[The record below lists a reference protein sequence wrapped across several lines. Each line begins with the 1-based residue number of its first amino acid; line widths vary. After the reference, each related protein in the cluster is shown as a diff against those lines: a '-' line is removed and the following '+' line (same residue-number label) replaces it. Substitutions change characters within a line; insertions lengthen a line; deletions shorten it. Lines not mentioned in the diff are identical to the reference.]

1 MDYFNINNTIFIV
14 INIAIIF
21 QRFVGNP
28 LFEDIR
34 KRAVFVHVD
43 LPGQEDDAEAMGDDA
58 PFPTMQVFLDL
69 LRHYDSLSIKMI
81 KNVVI
86 ENTIVYF
93 FLNLGTWRRSNYGT

>member
-1 MDYFNINNTIFIV
+1 MNYAT
-14 INIAIIF
+14 IF

-58 PFPTMQVFLDL
+58 PFPTMQVF
-69 LRHYDSLSIKMI
+69 
-81 KNVVI
+81 
-86 ENTIVYF
+86 
-93 FLNLGTWRRSNYGT
+93 

>member
-1 MDYFNINNTIFIV
+1 MENYFNINDKIFAV
-14 INIAIIF
+14 NSATIF

-58 PFPTMQVFLDL
+58 PFPTMQVF
-69 LRHYDSLSIKMI
+69 
-81 KNVVI
+81 
-86 ENTIVYF
+86 
-93 FLNLGTWRRSNYGT
+93 